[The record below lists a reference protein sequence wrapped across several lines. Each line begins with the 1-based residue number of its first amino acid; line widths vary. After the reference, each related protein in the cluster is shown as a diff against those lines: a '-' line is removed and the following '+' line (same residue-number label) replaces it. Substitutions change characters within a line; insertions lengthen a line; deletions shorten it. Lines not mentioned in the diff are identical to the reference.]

1 MISMTEPEPTELQQV
16 LANTYAEEKRLGRRL
31 SEQEL
36 EAFFL
41 QHHNIHLPGLADR
54 IDVATFLKAVH
65 RRRDDVILAES
76 TGVSVEEIAR
86 GREEY
91 EGK

>member
-1 MISMTEPEPTELQQV
+1 MTESESTELEQV

-41 QHHNIHLPGLADR
+41 QQHNTHLPGLADR
-54 IDVATFLKAVH
+54 IDVTTFLNAVH

-91 EGK
+91 EGT